1 MLNTRF
7 DWVRQRHWC
16 RGPLGLAVLWREAAK
31 DVETANE
38 LLANEAVETPFSV
51 DPVPRGED
59 DPPPRD
65 SFAVRRQRPD
75 GSVDEVM
82 FVRRAGVVQAVGYGH
97 RTPLT
102 AILVMDHDDGSI
114 KAMLSY
120 EANGEDLTF
129 CSDAPWQLLA
139 RALGPLFFAKSAA

>member
-7 DWVRQRHWC
+7 DWVKQRHWC
-16 RGPLGLAVLWREAAK
+16 RGPLGFAVLWREAGK

-38 LLANEAVETPFSV
+38 LLAAGEAEPFSV
-51 DPVPRGED
+51 EPAPTED
-59 DPPPRD
+59 GPPPRD

-82 FVRRAGVVQAVGYGH
+82 FLRRSVVIQAVGYGH

-102 AILVMDHDDGSI
+102 AVLVMDHDDGSV

-120 EANGEDLTF
+120 EENGDDLTF